1 RFSAHDL
8 QRRDAGCFGHEVP
21 HLRRQRQLHGY
32 GEGHRQ
38 GPRLRQQDLHRH
50 GEQPPAGG
58 DRARQPERERG
69 REHELRPGQLQ
80 RRRGERQPLGGGR
93 GLGRRI
99 FAHHL
104 QPGDPGRDHRGFTPD
119 DNGSYVV
126 TFTATDKDGASG
138 SDSKTISATNV
149 APTAT
154 LGNNG
159 PVNEAT
165 PATISF
171 SGQFDPSSADTTAGF
186 HYAYSCTNG
195 SL

>member
-1 RFSAHDL
+1 ASSAEGTPISLTSTVTDPSST
-8 QRRDAGCFGHEVP
+8 DTAAGFTYSWSVTKNGNP
-21 HLRRQRQLHGY
+21 
-32 GEGHRQ
+32 
-38 GPRLRQQDLHRH
+38 
-50 GEQPPAGG
+50 
-58 DRARQPERERG
+58 
-69 REHELRPGQLQ
+69 
-80 RRRGERQPLGGGR
+80 
-93 GLGRRI
+93 
-99 FAHHL
+99 FAS
-104 QPGDPGRDHRGFTPD
+104 GSAAAIGFTPD

-195 SL
+195 SLAAATYANTAANSDSTNCSFDDNGSYSVKGRIIDRDDAFSESTTTVTVN